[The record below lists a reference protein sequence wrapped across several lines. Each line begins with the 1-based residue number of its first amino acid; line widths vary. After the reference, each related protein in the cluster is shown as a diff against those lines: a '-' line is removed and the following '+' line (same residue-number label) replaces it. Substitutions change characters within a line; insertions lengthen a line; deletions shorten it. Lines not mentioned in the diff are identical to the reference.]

1 MKKILSLALIF
12 AAAAGAF
19 ANAPSANLGWRLL
32 AQGKY
37 AESEKEFR
45 ALAQTGEFVGVT
57 GTMFALRRQNKNAE
71 VIKEV
76 DAWLAANPNAT
87 ADQKA
92 GLLNFKGN
100 ALRDTGKTDE
110 AFAAYT
116 EGMNLK
122 SAGNAS
128 TDCAK
133 EALGTACNVNN
144 LDLAKKI
151 YAEAIQQPNAMKNI
165 GFLVNAAN
173 LMWKTLNGDE
183 GMKVLDAAEKIKHP
197 AYLDEHIFRHRGY
210 LYRDCFQKY
219 EEAVKEFEK
228 ALAVPNVNNHQK
240 AVLWNNIGM
249 AYERDEEYEKA
260 VEAYKKVAAFNVK
273 GWFVQAAAKSAERL
287 QKKIDAGE

>member
-12 AAAAGAF
+12 TAAVGIF
-19 ANAPSANLGWRLL
+19 ADAPSANLGWRLL

-45 ALAQTGEFVGVT
+45 ALAKTGDFVGVT
-57 GTMFALRRQNKNAE
+57 GTMFALRRQNKNAD
-71 VIKEV
+71 VIKEA
-76 DAWLAANPNAT
+76 DAWIAANPNAT

-92 GLLNFKGN
+92 SLLNFKGN
-100 ALRDTGKTDE
+100 ALRDTGKADA
-110 AFAAYT
+110 AFASYL
-116 EGMNLK
+116 EGLRLK
-122 SAGNAS
+122 SNNSSS

-133 EALGTACNVNN
+133 EAIGTACNMGK
-144 LDLAKKI
+144 LDLAKQI
-151 YAEAIQQPNAMKNI
+151 YDEALQQPNAMRNI

-173 LMWKTLNGDE
+173 LMWKALNGDE
-183 GMKVLDAAEKIKHP
+183 GMKVLDAAEKLKHP

-210 LYRDCFQKY
+210 LYRDCFKKY
-219 EEAVKEFEK
+219 TEAVKEFEK
-228 ALAVPNVNNHQK
+228 ALAVPGINNTQQ

-260 VEAYKKVAAFNVK
+260 VEAYKKVGTFNVK
-273 GWFVQAAAKSAERL
+273 GWYVQSAAKAAERL